1 MMRFFA
7 IFAAVL
13 VLGVLMLSGIL
24 SGYGYSLADPEMRV
38 MLGLCVVVAAYIAW
52 RINGVLASRAGSP
65 SEDRAPGGAGRAR
78 LPSLF
83 APRSKAL
90 SERQAELEARRRRL
104 IAEGKLEAGP
114 QPVPDKAPETAGE
127 PAAPPQSL
135 SSSASVRDRMAAR
148 RERVRKAREE
158 GRLD

>member
-1 MMRFFA
+1 MVGFFA

-13 VLGVLMLSGIL
+13 VLGLVMLSGIL

-38 MLGLCVVVAAYIAW
+38 MLGLCLVVAAYVAW
-52 RINGVLASRAGSP
+52 RIQGVLRARAGAAP
-65 SEDRAPGGAGRAR
+65 EDQASGGAGRAKLSDMFGR
-78 LPSLF
+78 
-83 APRSKAL
+83 RSRAL
-90 SERQAELEARRRRL
+90 SARQAELEARRRRL

-114 QPVPDKAPETAGE
+114 APVPRPE
-127 PAAPPQSL
+127 PAVPPPGRA
-135 SSSASVRDRMAAR
+135 SADSVRDRMAAR